1 MPRETIALARVEVGG
16 ALPRSPGR
24 REVLF
29 NSFIA
34 LINRAR
40 GAGKPLREPGP
51 EGGREGRESPPTSR
65 TTPSAATPTFAKNL
79 QTRTPKIAP
88 RVSGAAFFF
97 WRGEGIFDVLNE
109 GEPTSPGCSCPARSL
124 SGAFIGL
131 PRC

>member
-1 MPRETIALARVEVGG
+1 MPRGTIALARVEVGG

-51 EGGREGRESPPTSR
+51 EGGREGGREEGWRDSR
-65 TTPSAATPTFAKNL
+65 N
-79 QTRTPKIAP
+79 
-88 RVSGAAFFF
+88 
-97 WRGEGIFDVLNE
+97 
-109 GEPTSPGCSCPARSL
+109 PA
-124 SGAFIGL
+124 GME
-131 PRC
+131 